1 MIKQVFVLLAIIL
14 PASASMGTVFLT
26 CSDLGDGVVELSY
39 DSSQEAYRVSGFGLD
54 IHVSRGIIT
63 SVGNLSSDYWVYPGS
78 IYIDKYGEVVDL
90 GSLVADPNMPGTL
103 GGLGTSGMTIEMGGT
118 LPPR

>member
-26 CSDLGDGVVELSY
+26 CSDLGDGVVELS
-39 DSSQEAYRVSGFGLD
+39 
-54 IHVSRGIIT
+54 
-63 SVGNLSSDYWVYPGS
+63 SDYWVYPGS

-90 GSLVADPNMPGTL
+90 GSLVADPNMPSTL